1 VNKQPI
7 VHEQFIR
14 SVIKWLAQAD
24 NTMIN
29 KFCAIMTL
37 ENPELAN
44 DVSERL
50 NFAKKRK
57 QKSKDDDNE

>member
-1 VNKQPI
+1 MSNRHI

-14 SVIKWLAQAD
+14 SVIRWLAQAD

-57 QKSKDDDNE
+57 TKKENGDE

>member
-1 VNKQPI
+1 MNKQPI

-14 SVIKWLAQAD
+14 SMIKWLAKAD

-57 QKSKDDDNE
+57 IKKENGDE

>member
-1 VNKQPI
+1 MSNRRI

-14 SVIKWLAQAD
+14 SVIRWLAQAD
-24 NTMIN
+24 NTMLN

-57 QKSKDDDNE
+57 IKKESDDE

>member
-1 VNKQPI
+1 MSKRPV

-14 SVIKWLAQAD
+14 SVIRWLAQAD
-24 NTMIN
+24 NTMLN

-57 QKSKDDDNE
+57 TKKENGDE

>member
-1 VNKQPI
+1 MSKHPI

-14 SVIKWLAQAD
+14 SVIRWLAQAD

-29 KFCAIMTL
+29 KFCAIMVM

-50 NFAKKRK
+50 TFAKKRK
-57 QKSKDDDNE
+57 TKKESGDE

>member
-1 VNKQPI
+1 
-7 VHEQFIR
+7 
-14 SVIKWLAQAD
+14 
-24 NTMIN
+24 MIN

-57 QKSKDDDNE
+57 TKKENGDE

>member
-1 VNKQPI
+1 MNKQPI

-14 SVIKWLAQAD
+14 SIIKWLAQAD

-57 QKSKDDDNE
+57 IKKENGDE

>member
-1 VNKQPI
+1 MNKQPI

-14 SVIKWLAQAD
+14 SMIRWLAKAD

-57 QKSKDDDNE
+57 IKKENGDE